1 MNIKNIGMQGLKVSQ
16 IGLGCMGMSEFYGKA
31 NDDESNKAIKKAY
44 ELGITFF
51 DTSDMY
57 GPYKNEILVGKA
69 LKDIRKKV
77 VIATKFGIMR
87 TDDPKVRGINGRPE
101 YVKTSCDGSLK
112 RLGTDYIDLYYLH
125 RVDPDTPI
133 EETVG
138 AMGELVKE
146 GKVKYIG
153 LSEAGANTLRCAH
166 KEHPITAL
174 QSEYSLWTRDPEDE
188 ILQVVKELGIG
199 FTAYSPLGR
208 GFLTGRFKTI
218 EDLDE
223 DDYRRHSPRFQG
235 ENFEKN
241 LNLVD
246 RINEIAK
253 KRNIKPSQLA
263 LAWVLNQGEFI
274 FPIPGSTKISHIEEN
289 IEATSIRLTSEELNQ
304 INEMIPKGAASG
316 SRYPEAMMK
325 SVNR

>member
-1 MNIKNIGMQGLKVSQ
+1 MTIKKIGKQGLKVSR
-16 IGLGCMGMSEFYGKA
+16 IGLGCMGMSEFYGHP
-31 NDDESNKAIKKAY
+31 DDTESDKAIKRAY
-44 ELGITFF
+44 ESGITFF

-87 TDDPKVRGINGRPE
+87 SDDPKVRGINGRPE

-125 RVDPDTPI
+125 RVDPNTPI

-153 LSEAGANTLRCAH
+153 LSEASVETLRRAH

-188 ILQVVKELGIG
+188 ILPAVKELGIG

-218 EDLDE
+218 DDLDE

-241 LNLVD
+241 LKLVD
-246 RINEIAK
+246 KIKDLAK

-263 LAWVLNQGEFI
+263 LAWVLNQGDFI

-289 IEATSIRLTSEELNQ
+289 IEATSIRLTREELNQ
-304 INEMIPKGAASG
+304 IDEMIPKGAASG
-316 SRYPEAMMK
+316 TRYPEAMMK